1 MEILL
6 EILKITLPA
15 LLVLLAAYLILR
27 SMLKKDQALRRTE
40 IIMNNQKIIT
50 PSRLQA
56 YERIILFLER
66 ISPDSL
72 LVRVRQSNMN
82 SRQLQSALLTTIRKE
97 YEHNL
102 SQQIYMS
109 PEAWEAVRNA
119 KENIIRLINVAA
131 SRIKPEAN
139 AIKLSTAIIEMHKEV
154 EEAPTAK
161 GIRFVKREINNF
173 MDTRN
178 NFY

>member
-1 MEILL
+1 METFI
-6 EILKITLPA
+6 EILKFTIPS
-15 LLVLLAAYLILR
+15 LLVLLAAYLTLH
-27 SMLKKDQALRRTE
+27 SMLKKDQAIRRTE

-56 YERIILFLER
+56 YERVVLFMER
-66 ISPDSL
+66 ISPESL
-72 LVRVRQSNMN
+72 IVRVRQAKMTN
-82 SRQLQSALLTTIRKE
+82 RQLQTAMLTTIRKE

-109 PEAWEAVRNA
+109 PEAWEAVRNT
-119 KENIIRLINVAA
+119 KENVIQLINVAA
-131 SRIKPEAN
+131 SRVKPDEDAL
-139 AIKLSTAIIEMHKEV
+139 KLSKTILEMNNEV
-154 EEAPTAK
+154 EETPVNK
-161 GIRFVKREINNF
+161 GVRFVKREINNF

>member
-1 MEILL
+1 
-6 EILKITLPA
+6 
-15 LLVLLAAYLILR
+15 
-27 SMLKKDQALRRTE
+27 MLKKDQAIRRTE

-56 YERIILFLER
+56 YERVVLFMER
-66 ISPDSL
+66 ISPESL
-72 LVRVRQSNMN
+72 IMRVQQSNMT
-82 SRQLQSALLTTIRKE
+82 SRNLQSALLNTIRKE

-109 PEAWEAVRNA
+109 PEAWEAVRNT
-119 KENIIRLINVAA
+119 KENIIQLINVAA
-131 SRIKPEAN
+131 SRVNPDDQ
-139 AIKLSTAIIEMHKEV
+139 AIKLSTAILEMNKEV
-154 EEAPTAK
+154 EESPVTK
-161 GIRFVKREINNF
+161 GVRFVKKEINNF